1 MPASMASFESM
12 PFCLANSRT
21 SSLIF
26 IEQKFGPHIELG
38 KEDLNGWA
46 VAINEV
52 VVPSGELENTFLAEG
67 DRVLFVQA
75 TQGG

>member
-1 MPASMASFESM
+1 MKILLNDENFEIRTGSSMASF
-12 PFCLANSRT
+12 LKA
-21 SSLIF
+21 
-26 IEQKFGPHIELG
+26 LG

-52 VVPSGELENTFLAEG
+52 VVPSGEFENTFLAEG
-67 DRVLFVQA
+67 DRVLFIQA